1 MDEMRL
7 KKLKDSIQNAILVGM
22 SYDDALILAGATL
35 EEINYLDKDEF
46 FQRERKMYEKT
57 LEKQLLNTLMDTIA
71 IQAEKGKDHGLTW
84 LLSKLNPRYRG
95 EEDPSA
101 NAGSI
106 IINTQHVDV
115 KDPKNAVEFDEV

>member
-1 MDEMRL
+1 MTDTRL
-7 KKLKDSIQNAILVGM
+7 KQLKDSIQNAILVGM
-22 SYDDALILAGATL
+22 SYDDTLILAGATL
-35 EEINYLDKDEF
+35 DEMNELEKDEF

-71 IQAEKGKDHGLTW
+71 IQAEKGRDHGVTW

-95 EEDPSA
+95 EEDPTA

-115 KDPKNAVEFDEV
+115 KDPANAVEFDVV

>member
-57 LEKQLLNTLMDTIA
+57 MEKQLLKA
-71 IQAEKGKDHGLTW
+71 
-84 LLSKLNPRYRG
+84 
-95 EEDPSA
+95 
-101 NAGSI
+101 
-106 IINTQHVDV
+106 
-115 KDPKNAVEFDEV
+115 